1 MVFQVNYFSPFCGW
15 WRMGI
20 YKHTVHHG
28 IAGQGVITTLYTG
41 MSFDVVGITL
51 ASVQP
56 HFQGSLSSSFERR
69 ENPGNDVGFSINVV
83 AHYMKHLLVVRET
96 NQYIFYF
103 IIVRVFAFTI
113 EQL

>member
-20 YKHTVHHG
+20 YKHTVQHG

-41 MSFDVVGITL
+41 MSFDVVGIKVGITL

-56 HFQGSLSSSFERR
+56 HFQDSLSSSFEEERTL
-69 ENPGNDVGFSINVV
+69 GTTLGSV
-83 AHYMKHLLVVRET
+83 
-96 NQYIFYF
+96 
-103 IIVRVFAFTI
+103 
-113 EQL
+113 

>member
-15 WRMGI
+15 RRVGI
-20 YKHTVHHG
+20 YKHTIHHG
-28 IAGQGVITTLYTG
+28 IAGQCVITTLYN

-69 ENPGNDVGFSINVV
+69 ENPGNDAGFSINVM

-96 NQYIFYF
+96 NRYFLLRYCTRFCFYN
-103 IIVRVFAFTI
+103 
-113 EQL
+113 